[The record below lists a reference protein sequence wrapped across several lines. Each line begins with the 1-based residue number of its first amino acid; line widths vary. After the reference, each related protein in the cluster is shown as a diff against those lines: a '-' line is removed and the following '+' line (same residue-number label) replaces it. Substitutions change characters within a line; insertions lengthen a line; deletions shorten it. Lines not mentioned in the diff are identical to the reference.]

1 MIIFHFHPIFK
12 IELKLSNQR
21 TFSIRIQIFL
31 IGVTLEMT
39 PSSNPGNSSLTLSE
53 ERFHG
58 VLDIEKKRLFRKYGF
73 DFVSYVYSQ
82 FTPPSFYLQII
93 SVW

>member
-1 MIIFHFHPIFK
+1 
-12 IELKLSNQR
+12 
-21 TFSIRIQIFL
+21 
-31 IGVTLEMT
+31 MT
-39 PSSNPGNSSLTLSE
+39 PSSKHTSNTGNSSLALSE

-82 FTPPSFYLQII
+82 FIPPSFYLQII
-93 SVW
+93 SVWRCIQIFVPG